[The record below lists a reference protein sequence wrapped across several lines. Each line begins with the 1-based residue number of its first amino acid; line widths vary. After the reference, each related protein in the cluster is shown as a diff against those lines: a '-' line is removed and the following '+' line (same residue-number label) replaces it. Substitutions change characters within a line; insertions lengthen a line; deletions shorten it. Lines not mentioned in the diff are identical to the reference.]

1 MGFLAAL
8 VSLTQPIIARAF
20 LALGFSVVTISG
32 VDVVMTTL
40 KGQIIAHLSAGPA
53 AGIQLAGLSGVWVS
67 LGWLFGGITFA
78 VSMWTLMQARRI
90 LGVA

>member
-8 VSLTQPIIARAF
+8 VSLTQPIIARAL

-40 KGQIIAHLSAGPA
+40 KAQIIAYLSAGPA
-53 AGIQLAGLSGVWVS
+53 AGIQLAGLSGVWVA

-78 VSMWTLMQARRI
+78 VSMWTLTQARRI
-90 LGVA
+90 LGVS

>member
-8 VSLTQPIIARAF
+8 VSLTQPIIARAL
-20 LALGFSVVTISG
+20 LALGFSVVTIQG
-32 VDVVMTTL
+32 VDIVITTL
-40 KGQIIAHLSAGPA
+40 KTQIITSLSAGPA
-53 AGIQLAGLSGVWVS
+53 AGIQLAGLSGVWVA

-78 VSMWTLMQARRI
+78 VSMWTLTQARRV